1 MTLSFTHPV
10 GSGLWGFTQR
20 PLGLGTAVETG
31 VPGPRVLTGHT
42 ASCLGARGDGRG
54 SVGSELALGP
64 HQLNSLLVL
73 LELLAQLRNIWGE
86 RSGRETGL
94 G

>member
-1 MTLSFTHPV
+1 MASAWAQPLRQVFQDPGSSLATHCHPV
-10 GSGLWGFTQR
+10 TTL
-20 PLGLGTAVETG
+20 LLE
-31 VPGPRVLTGHT
+31 
-42 ASCLGARGDGRG
+42 ARADGRG

-64 HQLNSLLVL
+64 HQLDSLLVL

-86 RSGRETGL
+86 RSGGETGP